1 LKKLS
6 AELFMNS
13 DYEKRL
19 EAHIGRALR
28 GLPELTAPQSLASR
42 VMEQIEARQRMPWYQ
57 RSWQTWPRPLQAS
70 SFALLFAV
78 FAGLCFLGWEL
89 PHSSLFASGTHH
101 VSAWFS
107 WLGTLWNAL
116 TVLIG
121 GIVLM
126 LKHLSLGIIAAGLFS
141 LALGY
146 LLCIGLGTVYFR
158 LASQGINS
166 RYYET
171 N

>member
-1 LKKLS
+1 
-6 AELFMNS
+6 MNP
-13 DYEKRL
+13 DYEKKL
-19 EAHIGRALR
+19 EAQVDRALR
-28 GLPELTAPQSLASR
+28 GLPDLAAPPSLASR
-42 VMEQIEARQRMPWYQ
+42 VMRQIQASRRTPWYQ
-57 RSWQTWPRPLQAS
+57 RSWQTWPRTLQTL
-70 SFALLFAV
+70 SFAILFAG
-78 FAGLCFLGWEL
+78 FAALCVLAWEL
-89 PHSSLFASGTHH
+89 PHSSLFMSGTHQ
-101 VSAWFS
+101 VGAWFS

-116 TVLIG
+116 TVLVG
-121 GIVLM
+121 GVGLV
-126 LKHLSLGIIAAGLFS
+126 LKHLSLGILAAGLFS

>member
-1 LKKLS
+1 
-6 AELFMNS
+6 MNL
-13 DYEKRL
+13 DYEKKL
-19 EAHIGRALR
+19 EAQIDRALR
-28 GLPELTAPQSLASR
+28 GLPELTAPPSLASR
-42 VMEQIEARQRMPWYQ
+42 VMRQIQAGQQMPWYQ
-57 RSWQTWPRPLQAS
+57 RSWQSWPRPLQAFS
-70 SFALLFAV
+70 FVVLFAL

-89 PHSSLFASGTHH
+89 PRSSQFVSGTQH
-101 VSAWFS
+101 VSACVS

-116 TVLIG
+116 TVLVSG
-121 GIVLM
+121 VVLL